1 MRVYHFL
8 PEAHALDDLR
18 RRHLKVSRLNDMND
32 PFELLAVSL
41 KDKRHHA
48 ALRGFKADIDKQWG
62 VLCFSRRWHHPMLWS
77 HYADKHR
84 GICLGFDVPDKRV
97 ARVAYTRKRIGFDIE
112 RQIAKGTRDKK
123 LGLKLLTTKY
133 EGWKYENEV
142 RVIVFLGERDSDT
155 GFYFCDFGRHLV
167 LKWVILG
174 ARSTLSRDHV
184 AAALSETDRSVTI
197 VKARLA
203 FQTFSVVRQRNAR
216 LWEG

>member
-1 MRVYHFL
+1 MSS
-8 PEAHALDDLR
+8 A
-18 RRHLKVSRLNDMND
+18 S
-32 PFELLAVSL
+32 
-41 KDKRHHA
+41 
-48 ALRGFKADIDKQWG
+48 ADAGITRCCG
-62 VLCFSRRWHHPMLWS
+62 VTTRQ
-77 HYADKHR
+77 HR

-155 GFYFCDFGRHLV
+155 GFYFCDFGCHLV